1 MDGFSSNQ
9 SWPENHFFRLDE
21 FSRNRS
27 KSPSKNWKFGN
38 IIGWIF
44 QDISKSVKRLES
56 YDDQWFWFRWSNVKL
71 ILSWDSRII
80 PNKNF
85 QIRIDYF
92 LSHTFKRNYQF
103 EFREKS
109 DQRIYRLIHG
119 KCDPLELIQI
129 NGDPWIHVSSDLNQ
143 SNFDSKSTVLFA
155 SPITKL
161 SNPQKWPDFTE
172 KR

>member
-1 MDGFSSNQ
+1 MDGFSSNK
-9 SWPENHFFRLDE
+9 SWPENHLFRLDE

-27 KSPSKNWKFGN
+27 KSPSENWKFGN

-44 QDISKSVKRLES
+44 RDISKSVKRLES

-109 DQRIYRLIHG
+109 YWRIYRLIHG
-119 KCDPLELIQI
+119 KYDPFWFFCPRPFFRPGTYSDQWRSVDPCFEWFKPSKIYSLIR
-129 NGDPWIHVSSDLNQ
+129 
-143 SNFDSKSTVLFA
+143 
-155 SPITKL
+155 ITHHKIM
-161 SNPQKWPDFTE
+161 
-172 KR
+172 